1 MKRCIATLTLLLAAL
16 SAAGRT
22 VYPLNEGWRFF
33 FRHENSSD
41 NARIVSL
48 PHTWDT
54 DITGSGVFLRTTG
67 TYLNE
72 IFIPAEWKGK
82 RLFLK
87 FYGAQSVADLCGN
100 GRHAAST
107 AAEPRLSSSKSRTKS
122 AAARRTTC
130 AST

>member
-16 SAAGRT
+16 SASGRT

-87 FYGAQSVADLCGN
+87 FYGEI
-100 GRHAAST
+100 GRAHV
-107 AAEPRLSSSKSRTKS
+107 
-122 AAARRTTC
+122 
-130 AST
+130 